1 MLSNIKHL
9 NCVLKHTSIFPLFPE
24 LYFKTQLMYRPTAKG
39 YFSGCGGM
47 ELGLMQAGIQL
58 IQSLDLDKEA
68 TDCMKMNNHY
78 FSHTILNIDIKE
90 NPVLEQPKTD
100 IIVGT
105 YPCTK
110 YSPIADIHGTR
121 TGDDLFLH
129 FFRHIAIEKPE
140 MYIVENVPG
149 MKKFKVVMEAMT
161 KLPDY
166 YVNIFCPVDAANW
179 LPQRRKRLILI
190 GTKNPFIINAP
201 TQIKNRPTLKSI
213 LEPDPDFEM
222 PDYVI
227 KRIRGNY
234 RDLPSIVDPDLS
246 SAIAPTCVAHY
257 SKGLSTRLVLDKNTR
272 FGIRPFTIREYARLQ
287 GFPDDFFF
295 ENKRSSYKL
304 IGNAVPVQMGKW
316 VGEVAIKYFNKKSLT
331 PPLLVP

>member
-1 MLSNIKHL
+1 MNH
-9 NCVLKHTSIFPLFPE
+9 
-24 LYFKTQLMYRPTAKG
+24 PTAKG

-47 ELGLMQAGIQL
+47 EIGLMQSGINV
-58 IQSLDLDKEA
+58 IQSLDLDPDA
-68 TDCMKMNNHY
+68 TNCMHVNPHY
-78 FSHTILNIDIKE
+78 FNHSVLHADIKDLL
-90 NPVLEQPKTD
+90 VLDQPESD

-129 FFRHIAIEKPE
+129 FFRHIAIAKPE

-166 YVNIFCPVDAANW
+166 YVHVFCPVDALNW
-179 LPQRRKRLILI
+179 LPQKRQRLILI
-190 GTKNPFIINAP
+190 GTRKPFSISPPKPLMHKQKI
-201 TQIKNRPTLKSI
+201 REI
-213 LEPDPDFEM
+213 LEKEPDVAI

-227 KRIRGNY
+227 KRMKGGY
-234 RDLPSIVDPDLS
+234 RDLPIIVDPDDANAL
-246 SAIAPTCVAHY
+246 APTCVAHY
-257 SKGLSTRLVLDKNTR
+257 AKDQSTRLVKDANFPL
-272 FGIRPFTIREYARLQ
+272 GVRPFTVREYARLQ
-287 GFPDDFFF
+287 GFPDDFHF

-304 IGNAVPVQMGKW
+304 IGNAVPVHMGAW
-316 VGEVAIKYFNKKSLT
+316 VGKEAMRYFR
-331 PPLLVP
+331 